1 MAQHTKQKQ
10 SFIPYALRTKGQDVA
25 GKMAQWKK
33 ILVLQPV
40 LNPWNP
46 QSSPVTLTL
55 SWLT

>member
-1 MAQHTKQKQ
+1 MAQRTKQKQ
-10 SFIPYALRTKGQDVA
+10 SFIPYALGTKGQDVA
-25 GKMAQWKK
+25 GKMAQWK
-33 ILVLQPV
+33 PV